1 MRARARVRNPFL
13 DLHACLPPA
22 NRLVLQFDRCAINLR
37 ITTLAYSRKNFTVN
51 AL

>member
-22 NRLVLQFDRCAINLR
+22 NRLVLQFDRHAINLR
-37 ITTLAYSRKNFTVN
+37 ITTLTSILIEILLN

>member
-22 NRLVLQFDRCAINLR
+22 NRLVLQFDRHAINLR
-37 ITTLAYSRKNFTVN
+37 ITTLTFS
-51 AL
+51 

>member
-22 NRLVLQFDRCAINLR
+22 NRLVLHNL
-37 ITTLAYSRKNFTVN
+37 IDMQLISKLQHLLILVEILLN